1 MRTILILIKKELL
14 QVFRNR
20 SMLPLLTVIPIIQ
33 LILLSFAASNEVKEL
48 NLAVFDEDHS
58 SYAQRII
65 HKFTASDLFILQARP
80 SNDREAM
87 DLIQNDAV
95 DLVVRI
101 PVDFEKN
108 MLKGEEVK
116 IQLLA
121 NAINGTKGGLASG
134 YAASVIENFGRGIQL
149 ETHWLKKAGQ
159 AISKPVSITYSNW
172 YNPELDYKV
181 FMTPGILGVLVII
194 ITLILSAMNVVRER
208 EIGTIE
214 QLNVSPIK
222 KYQFILGKLLPFLII
237 GLGLLTIG
245 LVAGKL
251 IFDIPMR
258 GNLGLIFLFCTL
270 DLIVVLGLGLL
281 ISTFAETQQ
290 QAMFIAWFFMMI
302 FILMSGLFTPIESMP
317 EWAQWLTYPNPIAHF
332 VSIMRLVLLKGS
344 GFADVAQHFKV
355 LGVLAIVFS
364 SLAVLSYRKTSG

>member
-1 MRTILILIKKELL
+1 
-14 QVFRNR
+14 
-20 SMLPLLTVIPIIQ
+20 MLPLLTVIPIVQ
-33 LILLSFAASNEVKEL
+33 LILLSYAASNEIKAL
-48 NLAVFDEDHS
+48 NLAVLDEDHS
-58 SYAQRII
+58 TYSQRLVQ
-65 HKFTASDLFILQARP
+65 KFTATDLFILRAQPA
-80 SNDREAM
+80 NDRMAM
-87 DLIQNDAV
+87 DLIQDDAV
-95 DLVVRI
+95 DVVVRI
-101 PVDFEKN
+101 PLGFEGD
-108 MLKGEEVK
+108 LLSGEGVQ

-134 YAASVIENFGRGIQL
+134 YAASVIQDFSQRL
-149 ETHWLKKAGQ
+149 RAETHWLDQGGRTVG
-159 AISKPVSITYSNW
+159 KPVSVTYSNW
-172 YNPELDYKV
+172 YNPELNYKV

-222 KYQFILGKLLPFLII
+222 KYQFILGKLLPFLLI
-237 GLGLLTIG
+237 GLGLLAIG
-245 LVAGKL
+245 LLAGKL

-258 GNLGLIFLFCTL
+258 GNLGLIFLFCTV

-290 QAMFIAWFFMMI
+290 QAMFIAWFFMMV

-344 GFADVAQHFKV
+344 GLADVAQHFKV
-355 LGVLAIVFS
+355 LGILAIVFS
-364 SLAVLSYRKTSG
+364 SLAVFSYRKTSS

>member
-14 QVFRNR
+14 QVFRNK
-20 SMLPLLTVIPIIQ
+20 SMLPLLTVIPIVQ
-33 LILLSFAASNEVKEL
+33 LILLSYAASNEIKAL
-48 NLAVFDEDHS
+48 NLAVLDEDHS
-58 SYAQRII
+58 NYSRRLLQKI
-65 HKFTASDLFILQARP
+65 TATDLFILRAQPVNDQQAM
-80 SNDREAM
+80 S
-87 DLIQNDAV
+87 LIQDDAV

-101 PVDFEKN
+101 PMGFEDDL
-108 MLKGEEVK
+108 LKGEGGQV
-116 IQLLA
+116 QLLA

-134 YAASVIENFGRGIQL
+134 YASSVIQDFSQRLRTETYWLDQRGNAML
-149 ETHWLKKAGQ
+149 R
-159 AISKPVSITYSNW
+159 PVSLTYSHW
-172 YNPELDYKV
+172 YNPDLDYKV

-194 ITLILSAMNVVRER
+194 LTLILSAMNVVRER

-222 KYQFILGKLLPFLII
+222 KYQFILGKLLPFLFI
-237 GLGLLTIG
+237 GLALLALGLT
-245 LVAGKL
+245 AGKL

-344 GFADVAQHFKV
+344 GFADVAHHFRV

-364 SLAVLSYRKTSG
+364 SLAVLSYRKTSA